1 MRIPRRMGKRIIRF
15 EKTDIQSV
23 VEQASYLHEEVKQH
37 GVVILKGLNFEYPE
51 MIALAEAMGV

>member
-1 MRIPRRMGKRIIRF
+1 MGKRIIRF